1 MALYSAGSQDLVHK
15 YAFDHGLQHAPYGRT
30 RTFHSQYEGR
40 QPGNRSRVVSNYP
53 NHRTAN
59 FGAPFQLYDGVS
71 SNQIYES
78 SPNYKGSKSGSS
90 MNLALSSHGQ
100 LNDRHRTRKLGQ
112 AASQFASIKSSSD
125 RNKSLESFN
134 SLCGVYPMSS
144 RREISSNFGHGDGLG
159 DKTAKTSEVKRYTVP
174 DYRSGFNH
182 WLTSRDF
189 ANHACDTYQRASKYY
204 LPYSTHDGQ
213 PIYET
218 AAGST
223 YMSPMKYSSDKIY
236 FSSSNGAVNGLRM
249 DYTHQPHESQPDV
262 RPNIRDDLSPKQSL
276 SVYASNGLPL
286 VTSPQSPN
294 RKSHNGFSGCSGSS
308 TYAAALDPNLN
319 DVHQQ
324 LDEKNDLDGPRPLTP
339 HQALKL
345 YWRRLSQV
353 ERTEILSYPKIYF
366 LGLDAAKIGMNDKPS
381 TNDNADC
388 LKKRSSDNQ
397 GFDDDRSG
405 YKLVLNDHIAYRYE
419 LIKLLGKGSFGQV
432 VQARDHRTGSDVAL
446 KIIRSEERF
455 ARQAQEEISILQALN
470 EEDTDGH
477 YNVVKLLDHFV
488 FRRHVCMVFELL
500 NLNLYE
506 ILQRNDFRGLS
517 QGTVSKLTRGILECM
532 NLLHKNN
539 IIHCDLKPE
548 NVLLRSAARCAIK
561 VIDFGSSCYTNQRVY
576 TYIQSRFYRA
586 PEIILGMEYG
596 PPIDM
601 WSLGCIVAE
610 MITGTPIFP
619 GEDEADQLAR
629 IMELIGVPPR
639 SMLAASGRA
648 NKFFTPSGE
657 PLYALDQISGAG
669 YFSDN
674 RNGNIHASH
683 PTSAGKSP
691 REMRGLPN
699 SIDLL
704 TALTMHKRS
713 SVCLPGEEN
722 LFRQQS
728 RSLVGRVEPVDADL
742 LDFLSRCFQWIPSH
756 RMNPI
761 EALNHPWIT
770 KRRTMSSVD
779 KKLTHSPQFNSN
791 GNGGPNVPNGL
802 KKLTSIDIPDSVKA
816 AFGDTEELLRKMQNV
831 RIRKGSLPSE
841 DEITPTRRYSQL
853 SRGERS
859 SSKGIRRFS
868 SCQETIRHLM
878 EPLDNLEVPRKLS
891 SRYYNRP
898 SNSRNYRE
906 FLSNG
911 GDIYPDVHSSP
922 IKRTEDEVDSYRRH
936 RPRRPSNRQRDS
948 LLLRVDDSR
957 SRRIGGLF
965 DGSA

>member
-1 MALYSAGSQDLVHK
+1 
-15 YAFDHGLQHAPYGRT
+15 
-30 RTFHSQYEGR
+30 
-40 QPGNRSRVVSNYP
+40 
-53 NHRTAN
+53 
-59 FGAPFQLYDGVS
+59 
-71 SNQIYES
+71 
-78 SPNYKGSKSGSS
+78 
-90 MNLALSSHGQ
+90 
-100 LNDRHRTRKLGQ
+100 
-112 AASQFASIKSSSD
+112 
-125 RNKSLESFN
+125 
-134 SLCGVYPMSS
+134 MSS
-144 RREISSNFGHGDGLG
+144 RREISNNFGYGDGFV
-159 DKTAKTSEVKRYTVP
+159 DKTTKNSEVKRYTVP

-189 ANHACDTYQRASKYY
+189 SNHARDTYQRASKYY
-204 LPYSTHDGQ
+204 LPLSIHDGQ

-218 AAGST
+218 AVGST
-223 YMSPMKYSSDKIY
+223 YMSPVKYTSDRVY
-236 FSSSNGAVNGLRM
+236 SSSSNGAVNGLRL
-249 DYTHQPHESQPDV
+249 DYTHHPHESQPDV
-262 RPNIRDDLSPKQSL
+262 RPNIRDELSPKQSVSL
-276 SVYASNGLPL
+276 YASNGLPL

-294 RKSHNGFSGCSGSS
+294 LKSHNGFPGSNGSS
-308 TYAAALDPNLN
+308 TCAAALDPNLN
-319 DVHQQ
+319 DVHQHF
-324 LDEKNDLDGPRPLTP
+324 DEKNDLDGPRPLTP

-353 ERTEILSYPKIYF
+353 ERTEILSYPEIYF

-381 TNDNADC
+381 ANDGADC

-397 GFDDDRSG
+397 GFDDDQSG

-432 VQARDHRTGSDVAL
+432 VQARDHRAGFDVAL

-470 EEDTDGH
+470 EEDADGH

-532 NLLHKNN
+532 NLLLKNN

-561 VIDFGSSCYTNQRVY
+561 IRK
-576 TYIQSRFYRA
+576 
-586 PEIILGMEYG
+586 
-596 PPIDM
+596 
-601 WSLGCIVAE
+601 
-610 MITGTPIFP
+610 GTPIFP

-657 PLYALDQISGAG
+657 PLYALDQLSGAG

-674 RNGNIHASH
+674 RNGNIQASH
-683 PTSAGKSP
+683 PSSARKSP
-691 REMRGLPN
+691 REIRGLPN

-742 LDFLSRCFQWIPSH
+742 LDFLGRCFQWIPSH

-779 KKLTHSPQFNSN
+779 KKPTHSPQFNSN
-791 GNGGPNVPNGL
+791 GNGGINVPNGL

-816 AFGDTEELLRKMQNV
+816 VFGDTEELLRKMQNV
-831 RIRKGSLPSE
+831 RIRKGSLPLE
-841 DEITPTRRYSQL
+841 DDITPTRRYSQL

-878 EPLDNLEVPRKLS
+878 EPLDNLEFP
-891 SRYYNRP
+891 
-898 SNSRNYRE
+898 
-906 FLSNG
+906 
-911 GDIYPDVHSSP
+911 
-922 IKRTEDEVDSYRRH
+922 
-936 RPRRPSNRQRDS
+936 
-948 LLLRVDDSR
+948 
-957 SRRIGGLF
+957 
-965 DGSA
+965 